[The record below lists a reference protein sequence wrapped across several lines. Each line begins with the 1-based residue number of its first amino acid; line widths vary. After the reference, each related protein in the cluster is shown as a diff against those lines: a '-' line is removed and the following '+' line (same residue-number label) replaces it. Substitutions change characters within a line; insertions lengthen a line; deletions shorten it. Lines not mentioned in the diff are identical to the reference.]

1 MGCLESNLNSKTEVL
16 VSASTNVVIDTNK
29 SYKCGNVLF
38 LNVKGHATANL
49 NNASLFT
56 FAGANAYPNAFTFGI
71 PISDTAWSVNGI
83 AYGYINSNGVVG
95 TIGNGKY
102 FHITQAFLCS

>member
-1 MGCLESNLNSKTEVL
+1 M
-16 VSASTNVVIDTNK
+16 VIDTNK

-49 NNASLFT
+49 SNTSLFT
-56 FAGANAYPNAFTFGI
+56 FSGANANPNSFTFGI

-83 AYGYINSNGVVG
+83 TYGYINSNGVVG
-95 TIGNGKY
+95 TVANGKY